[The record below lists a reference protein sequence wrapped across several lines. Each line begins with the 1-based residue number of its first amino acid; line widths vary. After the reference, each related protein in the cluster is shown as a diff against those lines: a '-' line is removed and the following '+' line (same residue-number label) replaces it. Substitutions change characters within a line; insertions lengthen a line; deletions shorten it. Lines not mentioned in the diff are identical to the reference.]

1 MTGGYTCVKYID
13 FNILI
18 HNKAIINT
26 AVKEGSQMDH
36 RDWEHEV
43 REAQKH
49 AEEAREA
56 WRRAKE
62 EMRQAFR
69 RARSERVRARQQGE
83 SYKDEPDESLQ
94 DIVDAAREF
103 AREIA
108 EETRSL
114 AGDVLKTAKN
124 EWQTR
129 WREQWQHSFG
139 KHGHEHWVFGG
150 RRFRQW
156 TTGAEEANPFVA
168 AFLSRGGG
176 LLAVYVLHLLAE
188 KPRHGNDI
196 MRQIEQRTLGS
207 WTSNPGA
214 IYPLLGF
221 MEEKGLVQSQWEG
234 PDKRTR
240 RIYHITE
247 EGGRELESLRRIMR
261 PKLMEA
267 IEVLHILYDELYE
280 TQGESSTPEEDQS
293 PETTTPPSS
302 EQDGTSQEKPVAE
315 SAAESAA
322 SDIHDPGW
330 RTRLGRLLRRGLDQE
345 VVFSN

>member
-1 MTGGYTCVKYID
+1 
-13 FNILI
+13 
-18 HNKAIINT
+18 
-26 AVKEGSQMDH
+26 MDD
-36 RDWEHEV
+36 RDWEQEV

-49 AEEAREA
+49 AEEARQA

-62 EMRQAFR
+62 EMRHAFR
-69 RARSERVRARQQGE
+69 RAKGERERGRPHGGRHQE
-83 SYKDEPDESLQ
+83 EIDESLQ

-114 AGDVLKTAKN
+114 AGDVLRTAKN
-124 EWQTR
+124 EWQTH
-129 WREQWQHSFG
+129 WREQWQNSFG
-139 KHGHEHWVFGG
+139 KLGHEHWVFGG
-150 RRFRQW
+150 RRFRHW

-168 AFLSRGGG
+168 AILSRGGG

-221 MEEKGLVQSQWEG
+221 MEEKGLVRSQWED

-240 RIYHITE
+240 RIYEITDD
-247 EGGRELESLRRIMR
+247 GRSELENLRRIMR

-280 TQGESSTPEEDQS
+280 TQGGSSTPEDQS
-293 PETTTPPSS
+293 PENATPPSS
-302 EQDGTSQEKPVAE
+302 EQNGAEDEKPIAE
-315 SAAESAA
+315 SAAESVGR
-322 SDIHDPGW
+322 DIYDSGW
-330 RTRLGRLLRRGLDQE
+330 RSRLGRLLNRGPDKAT
-345 VVFSN
+345 VFGG